1 MSQST
6 PEVVNQNLS
15 SCILP
20 CRLTQLGLV
29 LWLILSRLAKY
40 AIGPIESSSRLT
52 RFGVGALASF
62 ITADNRP
69 VRPSRPTVPSDRP
82 VRPSRPTVPSDP
94 DPRSP
99 GLSPQM
105 SRSQCPIV
113 PVPQS
118 GFFFQKTLHV
128 QEGEILFFLGTSF
141 FTKKKGACGTYQD
154 GGNAFFLGTSF
165 FTTKKAP
172 AAHTRS
178 GCKTLEKS
186 GQNTK
191 GVLMNFFFH

>member
-1 MSQST
+1 MVKKYFQKIVKILKN
-6 PEVVNQNLS
+6 VVENLLKVAKS
-15 SCILP
+15 SLLGP
-20 CRLTQLGLV
+20 TQCA
-29 LWLILSRLAKY
+29 LWEQRGVRGDLS
-40 AIGPIESSSRLT
+40 IHPSVPS
-52 RFGVGALASF
+52 
-62 ITADNRP
+62 
-69 VRPSRPTVPSDRP
+69 VRPRVP
-82 VRPSRPTVPSDP
+82 VP

-118 GFFFQKTLHV
+118 GLFFQKTLHF
-128 QEGEILFFLGTSF
+128 QEGENTFFSGNVF
-141 FTKKKGACGTYQD
+141 FYQKKAPAARTRMGKMH
-154 GGNAFFLGTSF
+154 FFLGTSF

-191 GVLMNFFFH
+191 SVLMIFFFH